1 MRIYICSFWAG
12 ETRFHTRY
20 ILVWDQL
27 VLARE
32 LHGEFCGESLGSAG
46 LGGASSGLRADGG
59 HRVVQCARLKV

>member
-12 ETRFHTRY
+12 ETRFPARN
-20 ILVWDQL
+20 ILVRDQL
-27 VLARE
+27 VLTRV

-59 HRVVQCARLKV
+59 HRVVQYARLKV